1 MIYFPRA
8 LSHLSTLQ
16 RPPWQT
22 VTVPAPED
30 EAADDDDEE
39 DGDGPGGES
48 LFDLMIAM
56 AEADLK
62 LDKTS
67 EVEDYVP
74 DRRLSEN
81 DVRLAAKRARSGHE
95 YL

>member
-1 MIYFPRA
+1 M
-8 LSHLSTLQ
+8 
-16 RPPWQT
+16 
-22 VTVPAPED
+22 PAPED
-30 EAADDDDEE
+30 EAADDDEND
-39 DGDGPGGES
+39 DGPGGES

-74 DRRLSEN
+74 ERKLSEN

-95 YL
+95 YLWER